1 MTLTEF
7 CESRKIDVKEAQARL
22 EAKGIKLTPGRTLRD
37 IAGDNGYDR
46 PYEILDIIEG
56 KTK

>member
-7 CESRKIDVKEAQARL
+7 CQSRKIDVKEAQARL
-22 EAKGIKLTPGRTLRD
+22 EAKGIKFAPGRTMRD
-37 IAGDNGYDR
+37 IAVDNGYDR
-46 PYEILDIIEG
+46 PYEIMDIIEG